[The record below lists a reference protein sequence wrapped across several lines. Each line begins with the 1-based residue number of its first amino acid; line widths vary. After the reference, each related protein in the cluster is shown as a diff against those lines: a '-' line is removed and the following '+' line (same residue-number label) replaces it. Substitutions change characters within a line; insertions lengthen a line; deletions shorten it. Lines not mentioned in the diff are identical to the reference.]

1 MEEEDNDNVFVSIHF
16 DTQVVAI
23 ALPEDLLLHLDTL
36 ILEMQNNPEYP
47 DHMKATPLWAE
58 RSNYVCRALAYM
70 FEAEEIEH
78 LWREEPGWRDES

>member
-16 DTQVVAI
+16 DTQIVAL

-47 DHMKATPLWAE
+47 AYMKATPLWAE
-58 RSNYVCRALAYM
+58 RYNYECRALSYM
-70 FEAEEIEH
+70 FEADEIE
-78 LWREEPGWRDES
+78 EYWRDEP

>member
-1 MEEEDNDNVFVSIHF
+1 MEEEEDDNVFVSIHF

-70 FEAEEIEH
+70 FETDDIANY
-78 LWREEPGWRDES
+78 WRDEP